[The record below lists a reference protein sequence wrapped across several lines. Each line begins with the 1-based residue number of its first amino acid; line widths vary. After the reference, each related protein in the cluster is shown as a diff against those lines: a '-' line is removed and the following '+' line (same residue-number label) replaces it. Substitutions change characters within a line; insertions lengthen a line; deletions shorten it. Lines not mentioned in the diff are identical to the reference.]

1 MQEKNVWQ
9 RLRQSANELN
19 KTRTLVVT
27 ALFIALNVT
36 LDALNIR
43 IQLTPQLRI
52 GFGFLTSAMVGMLFG
67 PVVAMMAG
75 AAGDMMGYLFNNGG
89 GAYFPG
95 FTITAVLAGLIW
107 GIALYHR
114 PVTYRRAFCTKL
126 VINLFL
132 NIFLNSLWLKLLY
145 GKGLLADLPMRI
157 FKNVAML
164 PLEALML
171 VTVSGIVLQAQ
182 ARSRRAA

>member
-1 MQEKNVWQ
+1 MQKENLWKRFQ
-9 RLRQSANELN
+9 QSAEELH
-19 KTRTLVVT
+19 KSRTLVIT

-75 AAGDMMGYLFNNGG
+75 AAGDMIGYLFNNGG

-95 FTITAVLAGLIW
+95 FTITAILAGLIW

-114 PVTYRRAFCTKL
+114 QVSYRRAFCTKL
-126 VINLFL
+126 IINVFL
-132 NIFLNSLWLKLLY
+132 NILLNSVWLKLLY

-171 VTVSGIVLQAQ
+171 VAVSGIVLQAQ
-182 ARSRRAA
+182 ANSRRIA